1 MTKHTLAQ
9 VAGRSGRP
17 PGSSRTVRS
26 RRPGRGSGRRAAPT
40 LRASQPCPS
49 PTLARSTPPQL
60 RACLAP
66 RRAAQLRP
74 EARAGTSTSGW
85 RLTDRGLAVVLVTGL
100 MIMMAALTV
109 VGLTAVKVTGEGY
122 RASVSATLPL

>member
-1 MTKHTLAQ
+1 M
-9 VAGRSGRP
+9 
-17 PGSSRTVRS
+17 
-26 RRPGRGSGRRAAPT
+26 
-40 LRASQPCPS
+40 
-49 PTLARSTPPQL
+49 
-60 RACLAP
+60 
-66 RRAAQLRP
+66 RP